1 MDATETLIF
10 ENLVVNLNDLVFYV
24 SASEDELTGND
35 TSTNVVV
42 ADFSALLHRNPCA
55 RKVWELREDRLARSR
70 AALDPNSD
78 SDSDSDESYVEKIM
92 SVLRILDDT
101 SPG

>member
-10 ENLVVNLNDLVFYV
+10 ESLVVNLNDLVFYV

-35 TSTNVVV
+35 MSTNVVV
-42 ADFSALLHRNPCA
+42 ADFAALLHRNPCA

-78 SDSDSDESYVEKIM
+78 SDSDESYVEKIM